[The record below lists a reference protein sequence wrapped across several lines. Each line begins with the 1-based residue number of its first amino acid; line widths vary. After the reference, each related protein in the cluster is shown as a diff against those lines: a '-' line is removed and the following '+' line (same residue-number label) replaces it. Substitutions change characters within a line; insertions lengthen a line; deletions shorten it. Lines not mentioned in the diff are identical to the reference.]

1 VDFVTGYYSSANKT
15 LVFCVRAFR
24 CVTYWTL
31 YFGTCTLR
39 TPDQLA
45 HGELQTPLDAL

>member
-1 VDFVTGYYSSANKT
+1 VGFITGNSGYSIKEST
-15 LVFCVRAFR
+15 GCVRAFR

-31 YFGTCTLR
+31 YFDTRTLR
-39 TPDQLA
+39 TLNQLA